1 MKTREFILNHY
12 DKYNGEFEY
21 VENANDYIDEI
32 RKIGDEK
39 VAFVNCSDWFKQY
52 ELEEYGL
59 EDEIETDD
67 GFYCPYS
74 LLENIIYYVNE
85 FEDDRYEVFV
95 LDNPCCT
102 FVETINGYDELC
114 EYITDPTYTP

>member
-1 MKTREFILNHY
+1 MSVKEFILNHY
-12 DKYNGEFEY
+12 DKYKEKFEY
-21 VENANDYIDEI
+21 IEDSYDYIDEI
-32 RKIGDEK
+32 VKIGDVK

-52 ELEEYGL
+52 ELADYDL

-74 LLENIIYYVNE
+74 LLEDVLYYVNE
-85 FEDDRYEVFV
+85 FEDDRYEVYV

-102 FVETINGYDELC
+102 FVETVDGYDELR
-114 EYITDPTYTP
+114 EYILG